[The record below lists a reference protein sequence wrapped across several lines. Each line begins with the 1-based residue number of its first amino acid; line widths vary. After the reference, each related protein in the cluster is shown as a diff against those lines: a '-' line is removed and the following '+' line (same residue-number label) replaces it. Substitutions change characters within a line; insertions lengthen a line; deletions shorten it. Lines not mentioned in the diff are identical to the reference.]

1 MSVTE
6 AVNYTWG
13 SYVQSLCKQP
23 LGPGVGGW
31 LPESRGLLSSPLALR
46 RCPALSST
54 YTRMWLESQAALK
67 ELLAQELP
75 SQPPQP
81 EKDQR
86 LFFHMLATLFLRYTQ
101 ILRCL
106 ETCYDQI
113 VHPQKRRV
121 LQHVLEGVMGRVLE
135 LKNEMVETE
144 LSEYHYM
151 DDVLQDLKLTPAD
164 MEVPIPKY
172 FVNQRAKALK
182 ERQQVLSEILA
193 RVEPSMPCGVS
204 DEAVRLV
211 QMAER
216 MRQGRLRSKFMWE
229 IRRDEEREKRARD
242 SGAKELDR
250 EQAAICI
257 QKVWKGCLQRRCTK
271 LERQREMAFIGMA
284 LGLSGAMLRAQL
296 GEEFRRLRQA
306 DYEAEYQQAL
316 VSIQDGLYEVEG
328 PDMREEMK
336 EQLRQWFIECH
347 DLTGRFPEFPDEE
360 IGGSSILFADKTPE
374 QVSGQD
380 PGWGAAANGPRA
392 GEWGLSSLGS
402 TSANATQGVG
412 NGIRVTG
419 SEPESGWLRWTGTG
433 DGAFPLGSSWA
444 CGEAPFAV
452 SRALSPQVDEL
463 MREELQ
469 RLKLAV
475 DRDEGKSRRAKQS
488 SKVRGA
494 GHSQAPGSPNP
505 RSPSRTLDS
514 LYEELVLQ
522 GILKQAQRVQL
533 ADYTGDFCYLGTTL
547 RMAGIE
553 PTPSVMDIRQNIALY
568 AILRLGSPTL
578 HELAPLVKSV
588 LLAGPA
594 GTGKK
599 MLVHAVCTETGANL
613 FDLSPDNLV
622 GKYPGKAGLSML
634 MHMVFKVARL
644 MQPSV
649 VWIGNAE
656 KTFYKKV
663 PKEEKQADPKR
674 LKRDLPKALKLLKP
688 EDRVLLIG
696 TSDKPYAADVK
707 TLCKAYERIL
717 LLPRPDYA
725 SRYVTWQRLIKK
737 HGGTITA
744 ALDVSALAKLSDG
757 YSQGHLAWAVQM
769 VLSERRLLQ
778 MPKKPLGASEFLQ
791 LLAKADPIY
800 SEEEKTLQEW
810 YMKTPLGKKR
820 LKAAEERADRK
831 EGKGKD
837 KKGKK

>member
-1 MSVTE
+1 M
-6 AVNYTWG
+6 
-13 SYVQSLCKQP
+13 
-23 LGPGVGGW
+23 
-31 LPESRGLLSSPLALR
+31 
-46 RCPALSST
+46 RCPDLSST
-54 YTRMWLESQAALK
+54 YMRMWLESQAALK

-75 SQPPQP
+75 SQPPRP

-106 ETCYDQI
+106 ETCYDQM

-121 LQHVLEGVMGRVLE
+121 LQHMLDGVMGRVLE

-144 LSEYHYM
+144 FSEYHYM
-151 DDVLQDLKLTPAD
+151 DDVLQDLKLTPVRGAWS
-164 MEVPIPKY
+164 KG
-172 FVNQRAKALK
+172 RAGPLGC
-182 ERQQVLSEILA
+182 SIL
-193 RVEPSMPCGVS
+193 PSRPAMLR
-204 DEAVRLV
+204 DEAVQLV

-229 IRRDEEREKRARD
+229 IRRDEERERRARD
-242 SGAKELDR
+242 SGARELDR

-257 QKVWKGCLQRRCTK
+257 QKVMGTCPAQSVGLLGVHFLTGTPHRKGTLAVPVGT
-271 LERQREMAFIGMA
+271 AD
-284 LGLSGAMLRAQL
+284 RAIKVRS
-296 GEEFRRLRQA
+296 FRHLRQA

-316 VSIQDGLYEVEG
+316 VSIREGLYEVEG

-360 IGGSSILFADKTPE
+360 IGGSSILFAEKTPE

-380 PGWGAAANGPRA
+380 PGKAELGGAKAASDLPPFPAAIWGNWDESDNFEQRY
-392 GEWGLSSLGS
+392 
-402 TSANATQGVG
+402 
-412 NGIRVTG
+412 
-419 SEPESGWLRWTGTG
+419 EPELIKAQKRKEVEKELR
-433 DGAFPLGSSWA
+433 L
-444 CGEAPFAV
+444 
-452 SRALSPQVDEL
+452 QVDEL

-475 DRDEGKSRRAKQS
+475 DREEGKSRKEKKS
-488 SKVRGA
+488 SKVRGHVPTP
-494 GHSQAPGSPNP
+494 GPPKGKGVHSLGDSPGDLHQQVGTEVGSCLCPP
-505 RSPSRTLDS
+505 LPCHSRLPPP
-514 LYEELVLQ
+514 
-522 GILKQAQRVQL
+522 
-533 ADYTGDFCYLGTTL
+533 TGDFCYLGTTL
-547 RMAGIE
+547 RMAGLE

-578 HELAPLVKSV
+578 HEMAPLVKSV

-634 MHMVFKVARL
+634 MHVVFKVARL

-649 VWIGNAE
+649 IWIGNAE
-656 KTFYKKV
+656 KIFYKKV

-757 YSQGHLAWAVQM
+757 YSQGHMARAVQM
-769 VLSERRLLQ
+769 ALTERRLLQ
-778 MPKKPLGASEFLQ
+778 MPKKPLRAGEFLQ

-800 SEEEKTLQEW
+800 SEEEKTLEDW

-820 LKAAEERADRK
+820 LKAAQERADRM
-831 EGKGKD
+831 EGKEKD
-837 KKGKK
+837 KKGKKGKK

>member
-1 MSVTE
+1 MS
-6 AVNYTWG
+6 
-13 SYVQSLCKQP
+13 SC
-23 LGPGVGGW
+23 
-31 LPESRGLLSSPLALR
+31 PLALR

-75 SQPPQP
+75 SQPPRP
-81 EKDQR
+81 ETDQR

-106 ETCYDQI
+106 ETCYDQM

-121 LQHVLEGVMGRVLE
+121 LQHMLDGVMGRVLE

-193 RVEPSMPCGVS
+193 RVEPSMPSGPS
-204 DEAVRLV
+204 RPAMLRDEAVQLV

-229 IRRDEEREKRARD
+229 IRRDEERERRARET
-242 SGAKELDR
+242 GAKELDR

-284 LGLSGAMLRAQL
+284 PDPKASGLSAAMLRAQL

-316 VSIQDGLYEVEG
+316 VSIREGLYEVEG

-347 DLTGRFPEFPDEE
+347 DLTGHFPEFPDEE
-360 IGGSSILFADKTPE
+360 IGGSSILFAEKTPE
-374 QVSGQD
+374 QVKAELDLLEAEGQKKKD
-380 PGWGAAANGPRA
+380 KKKDKEKTKEGKQKKGKGKKQEEDEGLKLAVSKFLPVISEGFTQYQTIWGNR
-392 GEWGLSSLGS
+392 GESD
-402 TSANATQGVG
+402 NFEQ
-412 NGIRVTG
+412 RY
-419 SEPESGWLRWTGTG
+419 EPELIKAQKRKEVEKELR
-433 DGAFPLGSSWA
+433 L
-444 CGEAPFAV
+444 
-452 SRALSPQVDEL
+452 QVDEL

-475 DRDEGKSRRAKQS
+475 DRDDGKSRRAKKSGKKQ
-488 SKVRGA
+488 KGKK
-494 GHSQAPGSPNP
+494 GGKKEKDLTPD
-505 RSPSRTLDS
+505 RTLDS

-522 GILKQAQRVQL
+522 GILKQAQHVQL

-578 HELAPLVKSV
+578 HEMAPLVKSV

-634 MHMVFKVARL
+634 MHVVFKVARL

-649 VWIGNAE
+649 IWIGNAE

-737 HGGTITA
+737 HGGTITT

-757 YSQGHLAWAVQM
+757 YSQGHMARAVQM
-769 VLSERRLLQ
+769 ALTERRLLQ
-778 MPKKPLGASEFLQ
+778 MPKKPLRAGEFLQ
-791 LLAKADPIY
+791 LLAKADPMY
-800 SEEEKTLQEW
+800 SEEEKTLQDW
-810 YMKTPLGKKR
+810 YVKTPLGKKR
-820 LKAAEERADRK
+820 LKAAQESADRK

-837 KKGKK
+837 KKGKKGKK

>member
-1 MSVTE
+1 MSD
-6 AVNYTWG
+6 
-13 SYVQSLCKQP
+13 L
-23 LGPGVGGW
+23 VGC
-31 LPESRGLLSSPLALR
+31 R
-46 RCPALSST
+46 T
-54 YTRMWLESQAALK
+54 SQAALK

-182 ERQQVLSEILA
+182 ERHIFPNPHCALLPQ
-193 RVEPSMPCGVS
+193 PSRPVMLQ

-271 LERQREMAFIGMA
+271 LERQREMAFIGMVSPSPA
-284 LGLSGAMLRAQL
+284 LNACPPPTSRPSPDTRPWLYCLC
-296 GEEFRRLRQA
+296 
-306 DYEAEYQQAL
+306 AEYQQAL

-380 PGWGAAANGPRA
+380 PGWGAGQKKDKKKDKEKTKEGEQKKGKGKKKVRGWLVVGQGRAAWQ
-392 GEWGLSSLGS
+392 GESTPNVGTSDLPPYPADIWGNRDESD
-402 TSANATQGVG
+402 NFEQ
-412 NGIRVTG
+412 RY
-419 SEPESGWLRWTGTG
+419 EPELIKAQKRKEVEKELR
-433 DGAFPLGSSWA
+433 L
-444 CGEAPFAV
+444 
-452 SRALSPQVDEL
+452 QVDEL

-488 SKVRGA
+488 SKVRGLCL
-494 GHSQAPGSPNP
+494 SPPARWRVGNCLCP
-505 RSPSRTLDS
+505 LPPCRSCLPPP
-514 LYEELVLQ
+514 
-522 GILKQAQRVQL
+522 
-533 ADYTGDFCYLGTTL
+533 TGDFCYLGTTL

-725 SRYVTWQRLIKK
+725 SRYGEGILWPRLIKK

-800 SEEEKTLQEW
+800 SEEEKTLQW

>member
-1 MSVTE
+1 MS
-6 AVNYTWG
+6 
-13 SYVQSLCKQP
+13 
-23 LGPGVGGW
+23 
-31 LPESRGLLSSPLALR
+31 SR
-46 RCPALSST
+46 T
-54 YTRMWLESQAALK
+54 YTKMWLESQASLK
-67 ELLAQELP
+67 DLLGQELP
-75 SQPPQP
+75 SQPLQT
-81 EKDQR
+81 EKDRR
-86 LFFHMLATLFLRYTQ
+86 LLFHMLATLFLRYTQ
-101 ILRCL
+101 ILRSL

-113 VHPQKRRV
+113 VHPQKRLV
-121 LQHVLEGVMGRVLE
+121 LQHVLDGVMGRVLE

-182 ERQQVLSEILA
+182 ERQQVLSKILT
-193 RVEPSMPCGVS
+193 RVEPSVPPGPPRPAMLQG
-204 DEAVRLV
+204 EAVQAV

-216 MRQGRLRSKFMWE
+216 MRQGCLRATFMRE
-229 IRRDEEREKRARD
+229 IRRDEERARRARE

-271 LERQREMAFIGMA
+271 LEREREMAFIGMVPDPKA
-284 LGLSGAMLRAQL
+284 LGLSAAVLRAQL

-316 VSIQDGLYEVEG
+316 VSIREGLYEVEG
-328 PDMREEMK
+328 PDMKEEMK

-347 DLTGRFPEFPDEE
+347 DLTGHFPEFPDEE
-360 IGGSSILFADKTPE
+360 LGGSSILFVDKTPE
-374 QVSGQD
+374 
-380 PGWGAAANGPRA
+380 
-392 GEWGLSSLGS
+392 
-402 TSANATQGVG
+402 
-412 NGIRVTG
+412 
-419 SEPESGWLRWTGTG
+419 
-433 DGAFPLGSSWA
+433 
-444 CGEAPFAV
+444 
-452 SRALSPQVDEL
+452 QVDEL

-469 RLKLAV
+469 LLKLAV
-475 DRDEGKSRRAKQS
+475 DREEGKSHRAKKS
-488 SKVRGA
+488 SKQKAKKGGRKEKDLT
-494 GHSQAPGSPNP
+494 PD
-505 RSPSRTLDS
+505 RTLDS

-522 GILKQAQRVQL
+522 GILKQAQHIQL

-547 RMAGIE
+547 RTAGIE

-568 AILRLGSPTL
+568 AILRLGSPRVC
-578 HELAPLVKSV
+578 ELAPLVKSV

-649 VWIGNAE
+649 IWVGNAE

-663 PKEEKQADPKR
+663 PEEEKQADPKR

-688 EDRVLLIG
+688 EDRVLLVG

-707 TLCKAYERIL
+707 ALCKAYERIL
-717 LLPRPDYA
+717 LIPRPDYA
-725 SRYVTWQRLIKK
+725 SRYVTWQHLIKK
-737 HGGTITA
+737 YGGIITP
-744 ALDVSALAKLSDG
+744 ALDVSALAKLSDS
-757 YSQGHLAWAVQM
+757 YSQGHVAQAVQL
-769 VLSERRLLQ
+769 VLTERRLLQ
-778 MPKKPLGASEFLQ
+778 MLKKPLCAGEFLQ
-791 LLAKADPIY
+791 LLAKADPIF
-800 SEEEKTLQEW
+800 SEEEKMLQDW
-810 YMKTPLGKKR
+810 YMRTPLGKRR
-820 LKAAEERADRK
+820 LKAVQESTDGKAT
-831 EGKGKD
+831 KGKE

>member
-1 MSVTE
+1 MS
-6 AVNYTWG
+6 
-13 SYVQSLCKQP
+13 
-23 LGPGVGGW
+23 
-31 LPESRGLLSSPLALR
+31 SR
-46 RCPALSST
+46 T
-54 YTRMWLESQAALK
+54 YMRMWLESQAALK

-75 SQPPQP
+75 SQPPRP

-106 ETCYDQI
+106 ETCYDQM

-121 LQHVLEGVMGRVLE
+121 LQHMLDGVMGRVLE

-164 MEVPIPKY
+164 MEVPIPRY

-193 RVEPSMPCGVS
+193 RVEPSMPSGPS
-204 DEAVRLV
+204 RPAMLRDEAVQLV

-229 IRRDEEREKRARD
+229 IRRDEERERRARE

-284 LGLSGAMLRAQL
+284 PDPKALGLSAAMLRAQL
-296 GEEFRRLRQA
+296 GEEFRHLRQA
-306 DYEAEYQQAL
+306 DYEAEYQQAM
-316 VSIQDGLYEVEG
+316 VSIREGLYEVEG

-360 IGGSSILFADKTPE
+360 IGGSSILFAEKTPE
-374 QVSGQD
+374 QVKAELDLLEAEGQRKKD
-380 PGWGAAANGPRA
+380 KKKDKEKTKEGKQKKGKDKKQEEDEGLKLALSKFLPVISEGFTQYQTIWGNQDESDNFEQRY
-392 GEWGLSSLGS
+392 
-402 TSANATQGVG
+402 
-412 NGIRVTG
+412 
-419 SEPESGWLRWTGTG
+419 EPELIKAQKRKEVEKELR
-433 DGAFPLGSSWA
+433 L
-444 CGEAPFAV
+444 
-452 SRALSPQVDEL
+452 QVDEL

-475 DRDEGKSRRAKQS
+475 DREEGKPRKEKKS
-488 SKVRGA
+488 SKQQKGKK
-494 GHSQAPGSPNP
+494 GGKKEKDLTPD
-505 RSPSRTLDS
+505 RTLDS

-522 GILKQAQRVQL
+522 GILKQPQRVQL
-533 ADYTGDFCYLGTTL
+533 ADYT
-547 RMAGIE
+547 
-553 PTPSVMDIRQNIALY
+553 
-568 AILRLGSPTL
+568 
-578 HELAPLVKSV
+578 
-588 LLAGPA
+588 
-594 GTGKK
+594 
-599 MLVHAVCTETGANL
+599 
-613 FDLSPDNLV
+613 DNLV

-634 MHMVFKVARL
+634 MHVVFKVARL

-649 VWIGNAE
+649 IWIGNAE

-737 HGGTITA
+737 HGGTITT

-757 YSQGHLAWAVQM
+757 YSQGHLARAVQM
-769 VLSERRLLQ
+769 ALTERRLLQ
-778 MPKKPLGASEFLQ
+778 MPKKPLRAGEFLQ

-800 SEEEKTLQEW
+800 SEEEKTLQDW

-820 LKAAEERADRK
+820 LKAAQERADRK

-837 KKGKK
+837 KKGKKGKK

>member
-1 MSVTE
+1 M
-6 AVNYTWG
+6 G
-13 SYVQSLCKQP
+13 C
-23 LGPGVGGW
+23 GHI
-31 LPESRGLLSSPLALR
+31 SSPLALR

-54 YTRMWLESQAALK
+54 YMRMWLESQAALK

-75 SQPPQP
+75 SQPPRP

-106 ETCYDQI
+106 ETCYDQM

-121 LQHVLEGVMGRVLE
+121 LQHVLDGVMGRVLE

-164 MEVPIPKY
+164 MEVPIPRY
-172 FVNQRAKALK
+172 FVNQRAKVLK

-193 RVEPSMPCGVS
+193 RVEPTMPSGLFRPPMLR
-204 DEAVRLV
+204 DKAVQLV

-229 IRRDEEREKRARD
+229 IRRDEEREKRARE

-271 LERQREMAFIGMA
+271 LEREREMAFIGMA
-284 LGLSGAMLRAQL
+284 PDPKALGLSAAMLRAQL
-296 GEEFRRLRQA
+296 GEEFRHLRQA

-316 VSIQDGLYEVEG
+316 VSIREGLYEVEG

-347 DLTGRFPEFPDEE
+347 DLTGCFPEFPDEE
-360 IGGSSILFADKTPE
+360 IGGSSILFAEKTPE
-374 QVSGQD
+374 QVKAELDLLEAEGQRKKD
-380 PGWGAAANGPRA
+380 KKKDKEKAKEGKQKKGKDKKQEEDESLKLSLSKFLPVISEGFTQYQTIWGNRD
-392 GEWGLSSLGS
+392 ESH
-402 TSANATQGVG
+402 NFEQ
-412 NGIRVTG
+412 RY
-419 SEPESGWLRWTGTG
+419 EPELMKAQKRKEVEKELR
-433 DGAFPLGSSWA
+433 L
-444 CGEAPFAV
+444 
-452 SRALSPQVDEL
+452 QVDEV

-475 DRDEGKSRRAKQS
+475 DREEGKPRKEKKS
-488 SKVRGA
+488 SKQKGKK
-494 GHSQAPGSPNP
+494 GGKKEKDLTPD
-505 RSPSRTLDS
+505 RTLDS

-578 HELAPLVKSV
+578 HEMAPLVKSV

-634 MHMVFKVARL
+634 MHVVFKVARL

-649 VWIGNAE
+649 IWIGNAE

-737 HGGTITA
+737 HGGTITT

-757 YSQGHLAWAVQM
+757 YSQGHMAQAVRM
-769 VLSERRLLQ
+769 ALTERRLLQ
-778 MPKKPLGASEFLQ
+778 MPKKPLRAGEFLQ

-800 SEEEKTLQEW
+800 SEEEKTLQDW

-820 LKAAEERADRK
+820 LKAAQERADRK

-837 KKGKK
+837 KKGKKGKK

>member
-1 MSVTE
+1 
-6 AVNYTWG
+6 
-13 SYVQSLCKQP
+13 QP
-23 LGPGVGGW
+23 VPVREFLV
-31 LPESRGLLSSPLALR
+31 RGLV
-46 RCPALSST
+46 
-54 YTRMWLESQAALK
+54 
-67 ELLAQELP
+67 
-75 SQPPQP
+75 
-81 EKDQR
+81 QR
-86 LFFHMLATLFLRYTQ
+86 LGWRGPEAGADGTNGEAPVLS
-101 ILRCL
+101 
-106 ETCYDQI
+106 
-113 VHPQKRRV
+113 PQ
-121 LQHVLEGVMGRVLE
+121 
-135 LKNEMVETE
+135 
-144 LSEYHYM
+144 
-151 DDVLQDLKLTPAD
+151 AD
-164 MEVPIPKY
+164 MEVPIPRY

-193 RVEPSMPCGVS
+193 RVEPSMPSGVS
-204 DEAVRLV
+204 ACPTAAVQLV
-211 QMAER
+211 QTAER

-229 IRRDEEREKRARD
+229 IRRDEERERRARE

-257 QKVWKGCLQRRCTK
+257 QKVWKGCLHRRCTK
-271 LERQREMAFIGMA
+271 LERQREMAFIGMVSLSLA
-284 LGLSGAMLRAQL
+284 LNASAMLRAQL
-296 GEEFRRLRQA
+296 GEEFRHLRQA

-316 VSIQDGLYEVEG
+316 VSIREGLYEVEG

-360 IGGSSILFADKTPE
+360 IGGSSILFAEKTPE

-380 PGWGAAANGPRA
+380 TGWGAGANEPRA
-392 GEWGLSSLGS
+392 GERGLSFIGG
-402 TSANATQGVG
+402 TSSNAAQ
-412 NGIRVTG
+412 
-419 SEPESGWLRWTGTG
+419 G
-433 DGAFPLGSSWA
+433 DGSLALSWR
-444 CGEAPFAV
+444 APVAV
-452 SRALSPQVDEL
+452 SRAICPQVDEL

-475 DRDEGKSRRAKQS
+475 DREEGKARKEKKS
-488 SKVRGA
+488 SKVRGRVLT
-494 GHSQAPGSPNP
+494 PGVGSCLCPP
-505 RSPSRTLDS
+505 LPCRSRLPPP
-514 LYEELVLQ
+514 
-522 GILKQAQRVQL
+522 
-533 ADYTGDFCYLGTTL
+533 TGDFCYLGTTL

-578 HELAPLVKSV
+578 HEMAPLVKSV

-634 MHMVFKVARL
+634 MHVVFKVARL

-649 VWIGNAE
+649 IWIGNAE
-656 KTFYKKV
+656 KIFYKKV

-725 SRYVTWQRLIKK
+725 SRYVTWQCLIKK

-757 YSQGHLAWAVQM
+757 YSQGHMVRAVQM
-769 VLSERRLLQ
+769 ALTERRLLQ
-778 MPKKPLGASEFLQ
+778 MPKKPLRAGEFLQ

-800 SEEEKTLQEW
+800 SEEEKTLQDW

-820 LKAAEERADRK
+820 LKAAQERADRK
-831 EGKGKD
+831 EGEEKD
-837 KKGKK
+837 KKGKKGKK

>member
-1 MSVTE
+1 
-6 AVNYTWG
+6 
-13 SYVQSLCKQP
+13 
-23 LGPGVGGW
+23 
-31 LPESRGLLSSPLALR
+31 
-46 RCPALSST
+46 
-54 YTRMWLESQAALK
+54 
-67 ELLAQELP
+67 
-75 SQPPQP
+75 
-81 EKDQR
+81 
-86 LFFHMLATLFLRYTQ
+86 
-101 ILRCL
+101 
-106 ETCYDQI
+106 
-113 VHPQKRRV
+113 
-121 LQHVLEGVMGRVLE
+121 
-135 LKNEMVETE
+135 
-144 LSEYHYM
+144 
-151 DDVLQDLKLTPAD
+151 
-164 MEVPIPKY
+164 MEVPIPRY

-182 ERQQVLSEILA
+182 ERQQVLPLCA
-193 RVEPSMPCGVS
+193 LLPQPSRPAMLR
-204 DEAVRLV
+204 DEAVQLV
-211 QMAER
+211 QTAER

-229 IRRDEEREKRARD
+229 IRRDEERERRARE

-257 QKVWKGCLQRRCTK
+257 QKVWKGCLHRRCTK

-284 LGLSGAMLRAQL
+284 PDPKALGLSAAMLRAQL
-296 GEEFRRLRQA
+296 GEEFRHLRQA

-316 VSIQDGLYEVEG
+316 VSIREGLYEVEG

-360 IGGSSILFADKTPE
+360 IGGSSILFAEKTPE

-380 PGWGAAANGPRA
+380 TGWGAGANEPRA
-392 GEWGLSSLGS
+392 GEESSQCLQEEGQGRQSWEGQKQHLTCLPFPAATWGNWDESDNFEQRYEPELIKAQKRKELEKELRLQVRGRDRAVSWGYKGVRPAEQSLHQGPRAKCGMALRLGLGELGFWVQGRRYHLGSLG
-402 TSANATQGVG
+402 N
-412 NGIRVTG
+412 R
-419 SEPESGWLRWTGTG
+419 
-433 DGAFPLGSSWA
+433 LG
-444 CGEAPFAV
+444 
-452 SRALSPQVDEL
+452 
-463 MREELQ
+463 
-469 RLKLAV
+469 
-475 DRDEGKSRRAKQS
+475 
-488 SKVRGA
+488 
-494 GHSQAPGSPNP
+494 
-505 RSPSRTLDS
+505 TLDS

-578 HELAPLVKSV
+578 HEMAPLVKSV

-634 MHMVFKVARL
+634 MHVVFKVARL

-649 VWIGNAE
+649 IWIGNAE
-656 KTFYKKV
+656 KIFYKKV

-725 SRYVTWQRLIKK
+725 SRYAVLWGCLIKK

-757 YSQGHLAWAVQM
+757 YSQGHMVRAVQM
-769 VLSERRLLQ
+769 ALTERRLLQ
-778 MPKKPLGASEFLQ
+778 MPKKPLRAGEFLQ

-800 SEEEKTLQEW
+800 SEEEKTLQDW

-820 LKAAEERADRK
+820 LKAAQERADRK
-831 EGKGKD
+831 EGEEKD
-837 KKGKK
+837 KKGKKGKK

>member
-1 MSVTE
+1 MSR
-6 AVNYTWG
+6 AG
-13 SYVQSLCKQP
+13 
-23 LGPGVGGW
+23 
-31 LPESRGLLSSPLALR
+31 
-46 RCPALSST
+46 T
-54 YTRMWLESQAALK
+54 YTKMWLESQAALQ

-86 LFFHMLATLFLRYTQ
+86 LFFHMLATLFLRYMQ

-106 ETCYDQI
+106 ETCYDQM
-113 VHPQKRRV
+113 VHPQKR
-121 LQHVLEGVMGRVLE
+121 HVLRQVLDGVMGRVLE
-135 LKNEMVETE
+135 LKNEMVEVE
-144 LSEYHYM
+144 FSEYHYM
-151 DDVLQDLKLTPAD
+151 DDVLQDLKFTPAD

-182 ERQQVLSEILA
+182 ERQQVLCDILA
-193 RVEPSMPCGVS
+193 RMEPSMPHGPS
-204 DEAVRLV
+204 RPPMLRDEAVQLV

-216 MRQGRLRSKFMWE
+216 RRQGRLRAKFMRE
-229 IRRDEEREKRARD
+229 IRRDEERERRARE

-250 EQAAICI
+250 EQAATCI

-271 LERQREMAFIGMA
+271 LERQREMAFIGMVSPSLPFNA
-284 LGLSGAMLRAQL
+284 CLIPTAL
-296 GEEFRRLRQA
+296 GEEFRHLRQA
-306 DYEAEYQQAL
+306 EYEAEYQQAL
-316 VSIQDGLYEVEG
+316 ESIREGVYEMEG

-360 IGGSSILFADKTPE
+360 IGGSSILFAEKTPE

-380 PGWGAAANGPRA
+380 PGWGAKSAEPRA
-392 GEWGLSSLGS
+392 GEWDLAPIETPAQIQPRECVEQKLFTGEFLRLW
-402 TSANATQGVG
+402 GVP
-412 NGIRVTG
+412 
-419 SEPESGWLRWTGTG
+419 SCWLEP
-433 DGAFPLGSSWA
+433 F
-444 CGEAPFAV
+444 F
-452 SRALSPQVDEL
+452 PQVDEL

-475 DRDEGKSRRAKQS
+475 DREEGKYLMAKKS
-488 SKVRGA
+488 SKVRGGWRVRPILWIWLTAMVGAA
-494 GHSQAPGSPNP
+494 GVGNCLCSLLPAAHACLPQA
-505 RSPSRTLDS
+505 
-514 LYEELVLQ
+514 
-522 GILKQAQRVQL
+522 
-533 ADYTGDFCYLGTTL
+533 GDFCYLGTTL

-578 HELAPLVKSV
+578 HELAPQVKSL

-622 GKYPGKAGLSML
+622 GKYPGKSGLSM
-634 MHMVFKVARL
+634 MIHMVFKVARL

-649 VWIGNAE
+649 IWVGNAE

-663 PKEEKQADPKR
+663 PKEEKEADPKR
-674 LKRDLPKALKLLKP
+674 LKKDLPKALKMLKP

-696 TSDKPYAADVK
+696 TSDKPYMADVK
-707 TLCKAYERIL
+707 TLCRAYERIL
-717 LLPRPDYA
+717 LIPRPDYA
-725 SRYVTWQRLIKK
+725 SRYVIWQRLIKK
-737 HGGTITA
+737 HGGTVTG
-744 ALDVSALAKLSDG
+744 ALDISALAKVSDG
-757 YSQGHLAWAVQM
+757 YSQGHMAQAVQM
-769 VLSERRLLQ
+769 VLTERRILQ
-778 MPKKPLGASEFLQ
+778 LPKKPLGAGEFLQ

-800 SEEEKTLQEW
+800 SEEERTLQDW
-810 YMKTPLGKKR
+810 YLKTPLGKKR
-820 LKAAEERADRK
+820 LKAVQERT
-831 EGKGKD
+831 EGKEAKGKEKKE

>member
-1 MSVTE
+1 MSR
-6 AVNYTWG
+6 AG
-13 SYVQSLCKQP
+13 
-23 LGPGVGGW
+23 
-31 LPESRGLLSSPLALR
+31 
-46 RCPALSST
+46 T
-54 YTRMWLESQAALK
+54 YTKMWLESQAALQ

-86 LFFHMLATLFLRYTQ
+86 LFFHMLATLFLRYMQ

-106 ETCYDQI
+106 ETCYDQM
-113 VHPQKRRV
+113 VHPQKR
-121 LQHVLEGVMGRVLE
+121 HVLRQVLDGVMGRVLE
-135 LKNEMVETE
+135 LKNEMVEVE
-144 LSEYHYM
+144 FSEYHYM
-151 DDVLQDLKLTPAD
+151 DDVLQDLKFTPAD

-182 ERQQVLSEILA
+182 ERQQVLCDILA
-193 RVEPSMPCGVS
+193 RMEPSMPHGVS
-204 DEAVRLV
+204 PSRPPMLRDEAVQLV

-216 MRQGRLRSKFMWE
+216 RRQGRLRAKFMRE
-229 IRRDEEREKRARD
+229 IRRDEERERRARE

-250 EQAAICI
+250 EQAATCI

-271 LERQREMAFIGMA
+271 LERQREMAFIGMVSPSLPFNA
-284 LGLSGAMLRAQL
+284 CLIPTA
-296 GEEFRRLRQA
+296 EFRHLRQA
-306 DYEAEYQQAL
+306 EYEAEYQQAL
-316 VSIQDGLYEVEG
+316 ESIREGVYEMEG

-360 IGGSSILFADKTPE
+360 IGGSSILFAEKTPE

-380 PGWGAAANGPRA
+380 PGWGAKSAEVVNGKFSLFKCSPPC
-392 GEWGLSSLGS
+392 EKWGLPGKPPGGGGGREAASNLRPCPAAVWGKRDESSNLE
-402 TSANATQGVG
+402 QHY
-412 NGIRVTG
+412 
-419 SEPESGWLRWTGTG
+419 EPELIKAQMRKEVEKELR
-433 DGAFPLGSSWA
+433 L
-444 CGEAPFAV
+444 
-452 SRALSPQVDEL
+452 QVDEL

-475 DRDEGKSRRAKQS
+475 DREEGKYLMAKKSRA
-488 SKVRGA
+488 A
-494 GHSQAPGSPNP
+494 GVGNCLCSLLPAAHACLPQA
-505 RSPSRTLDS
+505 
-514 LYEELVLQ
+514 
-522 GILKQAQRVQL
+522 
-533 ADYTGDFCYLGTTL
+533 GDFCYLGTTL

-578 HELAPLVKSV
+578 HELAPQVKSL

-622 GKYPGKAGLSML
+622 GKYPGKSGLSM
-634 MHMVFKVARL
+634 MIHMVFKVARL

-649 VWIGNAE
+649 IWVGNAE

-663 PKEEKQADPKR
+663 PKEEKEADPKR
-674 LKRDLPKALKLLKP
+674 LKKDLPKALKMLKP

-696 TSDKPYAADVK
+696 TSDKPYMADVK
-707 TLCKAYERIL
+707 TLCRAYERIL
-717 LLPRPDYA
+717 LIPRPDYA
-725 SRYVTWQRLIKK
+725 SRYVIWQRLIKK
-737 HGGTITA
+737 HGGTVTG
-744 ALDVSALAKLSDG
+744 ALDISALAKVSDG
-757 YSQGHLAWAVQM
+757 YSQGHMAQAVQM
-769 VLSERRLLQ
+769 VLTERRILQ
-778 MPKKPLGASEFLQ
+778 LPKKPLGAGEFLQ

-800 SEEEKTLQEW
+800 SEEERTLQDW
-810 YMKTPLGKKR
+810 YLKTPLGKKR
-820 LKAAEERADRK
+820 LKAVQERT
-831 EGKGKD
+831 EGKEAKGKEKKE

>member
-1 MSVTE
+1 MS
-6 AVNYTWG
+6 
-13 SYVQSLCKQP
+13 SC
-23 LGPGVGGW
+23 
-31 LPESRGLLSSPLALR
+31 
-46 RCPALSST
+46 T

-75 SQPPQP
+75 SQPPRP
-81 EKDQR
+81 ETDQR

-106 ETCYDQI
+106 ETCYDQM

-121 LQHVLEGVMGRVLE
+121 LQHMLDGVMGRVLE

-193 RVEPSMPCGVS
+193 RVEPSMPSGVS
-204 DEAVRLV
+204 PSRPAMLHDEAVQLV

-229 IRRDEEREKRARD
+229 IRRDEERERRARET
-242 SGAKELDR
+242 GAKELDR

-284 LGLSGAMLRAQL
+284 PDPKASGLSAAMLRAQL

-316 VSIQDGLYEVEG
+316 VSIREGLYEVEG

-347 DLTGRFPEFPDEE
+347 DLTGHFPEFPDEE
-360 IGGSSILFADKTPE
+360 IGGSSILFAEKTPE
-374 QVSGQD
+374 QVSRQD
-380 PGWGAAANGPRA
+380 PGWGAGASEPRA
-392 GEWGLSSLGS
+392 GEWKAELGG
-402 TSANATQGVG
+402 TKSASDLLPFPAAIWG
-412 NGIRVTG
+412 NRGESDNFEQRY
-419 SEPESGWLRWTGTG
+419 EPELIKAQKRKEVEKELRLQVRGR
-433 DGAFPLGSSWA
+433 DS
-444 CGEAPFAV
+444 AV
-452 SRALSPQVDEL
+452 SREYKGPLHLAAARPGSVAILTQSAPQTV
-463 MREELQ
+463 
-469 RLKLAV
+469 
-475 DRDEGKSRRAKQS
+475 G
-488 SKVRGA
+488 GA
-494 GHSQAPGSPNP
+494 GHSQALGSPNP

-578 HELAPLVKSV
+578 HEMAPLVKSV

-613 FDLSPDNLV
+613 FDL
-622 GKYPGKAGLSML
+622 ML
-634 MHMVFKVARL
+634 MHVVFKVARL

-649 VWIGNAE
+649 IWIGNAE

-737 HGGTITA
+737 HGGTITT

-757 YSQGHLAWAVQM
+757 YSQGHMARAVRM
-769 VLSERRLLQ
+769 ALTERRLLQ
-778 MPKKPLGASEFLQ
+778 MPKKPLRAGEFLQ
-791 LLAKADPIY
+791 LLAKADPVY
-800 SEEEKTLQEW
+800 SEEEKTLQV
-810 YMKTPLGKKR
+810 PG
-820 LKAAEERADRK
+820 
-831 EGKGKD
+831 
-837 KKGKK
+837 

>member
-1 MSVTE
+1 I
-6 AVNYTWG
+6 
-13 SYVQSLCKQP
+13 
-23 LGPGVGGW
+23 
-31 LPESRGLLSSPLALR
+31 
-46 RCPALSST
+46 T

-271 LERQREMAFIGMA
+271 LERQREMAFIGMVNPKA

-380 PGWGAAANGPRA
+380 PGWGAVKEELDLLEDEGQKKDKKKDKEKTKEGEQKKGKGKKKVRAPSAPGGGAGKAELGGAKAASDLPPYPADIWGNRDESDNFEQRYEPELIKAQKRKEVEKELRLQVRGRDRA
-392 GEWGLSSLGS
+392 VSWGHKGARLSSHCPRDR
-402 TSANATQGVG
+402 
-412 NGIRVTG
+412 I
-419 SEPESGWLRWTGTG
+419 
-433 DGAFPLGSSWA
+433 
-444 CGEAPFAV
+444 
-452 SRALSPQVDEL
+452 LSQ
-463 MREELQ
+463 
-469 RLKLAV
+469 KK
-475 DRDEGKSRRAKQS
+475 GKKGG
-488 SKVRGA
+488 KKEKDLT
-494 GHSQAPGSPNP
+494 PD
-505 RSPSRTLDS
+505 RTLDS

-800 SEEEKTLQEW
+800 SEEEKTLQW

>member
-1 MSVTE
+1 M
-6 AVNYTWG
+6 
-13 SYVQSLCKQP
+13 
-23 LGPGVGGW
+23 GPGVG
-31 LPESRGLLSSPLALR
+31 A
-46 RCPALSST
+46 CT
-54 YTRMWLESQAALK
+54 YMRMWLESQAALK

-75 SQPPQP
+75 SQPPRS

-106 ETCYDQI
+106 ETCYDQM

-121 LQHVLEGVMGRVLE
+121 LQHMLDGVMGRVLE

-151 DDVLQDLKLTPAD
+151 DDVLQDLKHADSVLPGALWLGLAMGRAGFVFPCAMRLGFTWDGSGHRFPSPLCALLPQPSRPA
-164 MEVPIPKY
+164 ML
-172 FVNQRAKALK
+172 R
-182 ERQQVLSEILA
+182 
-193 RVEPSMPCGVS
+193 
-204 DEAVRLV
+204 DEAVQLV

-216 MRQGRLRSKFMWE
+216 MRQGCLRSKFMWE
-229 IRRDEEREKRARD
+229 IRRDEERERRARE

-257 QKVWKGCLQRRCTK
+257 QKVTGTCPAQSVGLPGVHFFTGTPGRKGTLAVPVNT
-271 LERQREMAFIGMA
+271 AD
-284 LGLSGAMLRAQL
+284 RAVKVRL
-296 GEEFRRLRQA
+296 FRHLRQA

-316 VSIQDGLYEVEG
+316 VSIREGLYEVEG

-360 IGGSSILFADKTPE
+360 IGGSSILFAEKTPE

-380 PGWGAAANGPRA
+380 TGWGAGANEPREEGQGRQSWEGQKQHLTCLPFPAAT
-392 GEWGLSSLGS
+392 WGNWDESD
-402 TSANATQGVG
+402 NFEQ
-412 NGIRVTG
+412 RY
-419 SEPESGWLRWTGTG
+419 EPELIKAQKRKEVEKELR
-433 DGAFPLGSSWA
+433 L
-444 CGEAPFAV
+444 
-452 SRALSPQVDEL
+452 QVDEL

-475 DRDEGKSRRAKQS
+475 DREEGKARKEKKS
-488 SKVRGA
+488 SKVRGRVLT
-494 GHSQAPGSPNP
+494 PGPPKARRCTHWGTALGTYTSKWGRGDITGCLCPP
-505 RSPSRTLDS
+505 LPCRSRLPPP
-514 LYEELVLQ
+514 
-522 GILKQAQRVQL
+522 
-533 ADYTGDFCYLGTTL
+533 TGDFCYLGTTL

-578 HELAPLVKSV
+578 HEMAPLVKSV

-634 MHMVFKVARL
+634 MHVVFKVARL

-649 VWIGNAE
+649 IWIGNAE
-656 KTFYKKV
+656 KIFYKKV

-674 LKRDLPKALKLLKP
+674 LKRGLPKALKLLKP

-725 SRYVTWQRLIKK
+725 SRYVTWQCLIKK

-757 YSQGHLAWAVQM
+757 YSQGHMVRAVQM
-769 VLSERRLLQ
+769 ALTERRLLQ
-778 MPKKPLGASEFLQ
+778 MPKKPLRAGEFLQ

-800 SEEEKTLQEW
+800 SEEEKTLQV
-810 YMKTPLGKKR
+810 PG
-820 LKAAEERADRK
+820 
-831 EGKGKD
+831 
-837 KKGKK
+837 

>member
-1 MSVTE
+1 MS
-6 AVNYTWG
+6 
-13 SYVQSLCKQP
+13 
-23 LGPGVGGW
+23 
-31 LPESRGLLSSPLALR
+31 SR
-46 RCPALSST
+46 T
-54 YTRMWLESQAALK
+54 YMRMWLESQAALK

-75 SQPPQP
+75 SQPPRP

-106 ETCYDQI
+106 ETCYDQM

-121 LQHVLEGVMGRVLE
+121 LQHMLDGVMGRVLE

-164 MEVPIPKY
+164 MEVPIPRY

-193 RVEPSMPCGVS
+193 RVEPSMPSGPS
-204 DEAVRLV
+204 RPAMLRDEAVQLV

-229 IRRDEEREKRARD
+229 IRRDEERERRARE

-284 LGLSGAMLRAQL
+284 PDPKALGLSAAMLRAQL
-296 GEEFRRLRQA
+296 GEEFRHLRQA
-306 DYEAEYQQAL
+306 DYEAEYQQAM
-316 VSIQDGLYEVEG
+316 VSIREGLYEVEG

-360 IGGSSILFADKTPE
+360 IGGSSILFAEKTPE
-374 QVSGQD
+374 QVKAELDLLEAEGQRKKD
-380 PGWGAAANGPRA
+380 KKKDKEKTKEGKQKKGKDKKQEEDEGLKLALSKFLPVISEGFTQYQTIWGNQDESDNFEQRY
-392 GEWGLSSLGS
+392 
-402 TSANATQGVG
+402 
-412 NGIRVTG
+412 
-419 SEPESGWLRWTGTG
+419 EPELIKAQKRKEVEKELR
-433 DGAFPLGSSWA
+433 L
-444 CGEAPFAV
+444 
-452 SRALSPQVDEL
+452 QVDEL

-475 DRDEGKSRRAKQS
+475 DREEGKPRKEKKS
-488 SKVRGA
+488 SKQQKGKK
-494 GHSQAPGSPNP
+494 GGKKEKDLTPD
-505 RSPSRTLDS
+505 RTLDS

-522 GILKQAQRVQL
+522 GILKQPQRVQL
-533 ADYTGDFCYLGTTL
+533 ADYTG
-547 RMAGIE
+547 
-553 PTPSVMDIRQNIALY
+553 
-568 AILRLGSPTL
+568 SPTL
-578 HELAPLVKSV
+578 HEMAPQVKSV

-599 MLVHAVCTETGANL
+599 MLVHTVCTETGANL

-634 MHMVFKVARL
+634 MHVVFKVARL

-649 VWIGNAE
+649 IWIGNAE

-737 HGGTITA
+737 HGGTITT

-757 YSQGHLAWAVQM
+757 YSQGHLARAVQM
-769 VLSERRLLQ
+769 ALTERRLLQ
-778 MPKKPLGASEFLQ
+778 MPKKPLRAGEFLQ

-800 SEEEKTLQEW
+800 SEEEKTLQDW

-820 LKAAEERADRK
+820 LKAAQERADRK

-837 KKGKK
+837 KKGKKGKK

>member
-1 MSVTE
+1 
-6 AVNYTWG
+6 
-13 SYVQSLCKQP
+13 
-23 LGPGVGGW
+23 
-31 LPESRGLLSSPLALR
+31 
-46 RCPALSST
+46 
-54 YTRMWLESQAALK
+54 MWLESQAALK

-75 SQPPQP
+75 SQPPRP
-81 EKDQR
+81 ETDQR

-106 ETCYDQI
+106 ETCYDQM

-121 LQHVLEGVMGRVLE
+121 LQHMLDGVMGRVLE

-151 DDVLQDLKLTPAD
+151 DDVLQDLKLTPVRGAWA
-164 MEVPIPKY
+164 EGGGGP
-172 FVNQRAKALK
+172 
-182 ERQQVLSEILA
+182 LSCSIL
-193 RVEPSMPCGVS
+193 PSRPAMLR
-204 DEAVRLV
+204 DEAVQLV

-229 IRRDEEREKRARD
+229 IRRDEERERRARET
-242 SGAKELDR
+242 GAKELDR

-257 QKVWKGCLQRRCTK
+257 QKVRGTWPAQSVGLPGVCFFTRMPGCKGTLAVPVGTVN
-271 LERQREMAFIGMA
+271 
-284 LGLSGAMLRAQL
+284 RAVKVRS
-296 GEEFRRLRQA
+296 FRRLRQA

-316 VSIQDGLYEVEG
+316 VNIQEGLYEVEG

-360 IGGSSILFADKTPE
+360 IGGSSILFAEKTPE

-380 PGWGAAANGPRA
+380 PDPKGKLPVPPGGGAGKAELGGAKAASDLPPFPAAIWGNR
-392 GEWGLSSLGS
+392 GESD
-402 TSANATQGVG
+402 NFQQ
-412 NGIRVTG
+412 RY
-419 SEPESGWLRWTGTG
+419 EPELIKAQKRKEVEKELRLQVRGR
-433 DGAFPLGSSWA
+433 DR
-444 CGEAPFAV
+444 AV
-452 SRALSPQVDEL
+452 SRARPGSVAILTQSAPQTV
-463 MREELQ
+463 
-469 RLKLAV
+469 
-475 DRDEGKSRRAKQS
+475 G
-488 SKVRGA
+488 GA
-494 GHSQAPGSPNP
+494 GHSQALGSPNP

-578 HELAPLVKSV
+578 HEMAPLVKSV

-634 MHMVFKVARL
+634 MHVVFKVARL

-649 VWIGNAE
+649 IWIGNAE

-737 HGGTITA
+737 HGGTITT

-757 YSQGHLAWAVQM
+757 YSQGHLARAVQM
-769 VLSERRLLQ
+769 ALTERRLLQ
-778 MPKKPLGASEFLQ
+778 MPKKPLRAGEFLR

-800 SEEEKTLQEW
+800 SEEEKTLQDW

-820 LKAAEERADRK
+820 LKAMQESADRK

-837 KKGKK
+837 KKGKKGKK

>member
-1 MSVTE
+1 MG
-6 AVNYTWG
+6 G
-13 SYVQSLCKQP
+13 SEGHKDVL
-23 LGPGVGGW
+23 
-31 LPESRGLLSSPLALR
+31 
-46 RCPALSST
+46 LSST

-106 ETCYDQI
+106 EACYDQM

-121 LQHVLEGVMGRVLE
+121 LEHMLDGVMGRVLE

-193 RVEPSMPCGVS
+193 RVEPGMPCGPS
-204 DEAVRLV
+204 RPAMLRDEAVQLV

-229 IRRDEEREKRARD
+229 IRRDEERERRAQE

-271 LERQREMAFIGMA
+271 LERQREMTFIGMAPEPKA
-284 LGLSGAMLRAQL
+284 LGLSGTMLRAQL
-296 GEEFRRLRQA
+296 GEEFRHLRQA
-306 DYEAEYQQAL
+306 DCEAEYQQAL
-316 VSIQDGLYEVEG
+316 MGIQEGLYEMEG
-328 PDMREEMK
+328 PAMREEMK

-347 DLTGRFPEFPDEE
+347 DLTGRFPEFPDKE
-360 IGGSSILFADKTPE
+360 IGGSSILFAEKTPE
-374 QVSGQD
+374 QVKAELDLLEDEGQRKKD
-380 PGWGAAANGPRA
+380 KKDKEKTKEGKQKKGKDKKQEEDEGLKLALSKFLPVISEGFTQYQTIWGNRD
-392 GEWGLSSLGS
+392 ES
-402 TSANATQGVG
+402 NNFEQ
-412 NGIRVTG
+412 RY
-419 SEPESGWLRWTGTG
+419 EPELIKAQKRKEVEKELR
-433 DGAFPLGSSWA
+433 L
-444 CGEAPFAV
+444 
-452 SRALSPQVDEL
+452 QVDEL

-469 RLKLAV
+469 LLKLAV
-475 DRDEGKSRRAKQS
+475 DRDEGKSHMAKKSNKQ
-488 SKVRGA
+488 KKGKK
-494 GHSQAPGSPNP
+494 GGKKEKDLTPD
-505 RSPSRTLDS
+505 RTLDS

-522 GILKQAQRVQL
+522 GILKQAQHVQL

-553 PTPSVMDIRQNIALY
+553 PTPSVMDIRQNITLY
-568 AILRLGSPTL
+568 AILRLGSPTV
-578 HELAPLVKSV
+578 HELAPLVKSI

-707 TLCKAYERIL
+707 MLCKAYERIL

-737 HGGTITA
+737 HGGTVTTG
-744 ALDVSALAKLSDG
+744 LDVSALAKLSDG
-757 YSQGHLAWAVQM
+757 CSPGHMAQAVQM
-769 VLSERRLLQ
+769 VLTERRLLQ

-791 LLAKADPIY
+791 QLAKADPIY
-800 SEEEKTLQEW
+800 REEEKTLQDW

-820 LKAAEERADRK
+820 LKAAQERADKK

-837 KKGKK
+837 KTGKKGKK

>member
-1 MSVTE
+1 M
-6 AVNYTWG
+6 G
-13 SYVQSLCKQP
+13 C
-23 LGPGVGGW
+23 GHI
-31 LPESRGLLSSPLALR
+31 SSPLALR
-46 RCPALSST
+46 RCPDLSST
-54 YTRMWLESQAALK
+54 YMRMWLESQAALK

-75 SQPPQP
+75 SQPPRP

-106 ETCYDQI
+106 ETCYDQM

-121 LQHVLEGVMGRVLE
+121 LQHMLDGVMGRVLE

-144 LSEYHYM
+144 FSEYHYM
-151 DDVLQDLKLTPAD
+151 DDVLQDLKLTPVD
-164 MEVPIPKY
+164 MEVPIPRY

-193 RVEPSMPCGVS
+193 RVEPSMPSGPS
-204 DEAVRLV
+204 RPAMLRDEAVQLV

-229 IRRDEEREKRARD
+229 IRRDEERERRARD
-242 SGAKELDR
+242 SGARELDR

-284 LGLSGAMLRAQL
+284 PDPKALGLSAAMLRAQL
-296 GEEFRRLRQA
+296 GEEFRHLRQA

-316 VSIQDGLYEVEG
+316 VSIREGLYEVEG

-360 IGGSSILFADKTPE
+360 IGGSSILFAEKTPE
-374 QVSGQD
+374 QEEDEGLKLALSKFLPVISESFIQYQTI
-380 PGWGAAANGPRA
+380 WGNWDESDNFEQRY
-392 GEWGLSSLGS
+392 
-402 TSANATQGVG
+402 
-412 NGIRVTG
+412 
-419 SEPESGWLRWTGTG
+419 EPELIKAQKRKEVEKELR
-433 DGAFPLGSSWA
+433 L
-444 CGEAPFAV
+444 
-452 SRALSPQVDEL
+452 QVDEL

-475 DRDEGKSRRAKQS
+475 DREEGKSRKEKKS
-488 SKVRGA
+488 SKKGKK
-494 GHSQAPGSPNP
+494 GGKKEKDLTPD
-505 RSPSRTLDS
+505 RTLDS

-522 GILKQAQRVQL
+522 GILKQAQRVHL

-547 RMAGIE
+547 RMAGLE

-578 HELAPLVKSV
+578 HEMAPLVKSV

-634 MHMVFKVARL
+634 MHVVFKVARL

-649 VWIGNAE
+649 IWIGNAE
-656 KTFYKKV
+656 KIFYKKV

-757 YSQGHLAWAVQM
+757 YSQGHMARAVQM
-769 VLSERRLLQ
+769 ALTERRLLQ
-778 MPKKPLGASEFLQ
+778 MPKKPLRAGEFLQ

-800 SEEEKTLQEW
+800 SEEEKTLEDW

-820 LKAAEERADRK
+820 LKAAQERADRM
-831 EGKGKD
+831 EGKEKD
-837 KKGKK
+837 KKGKKGKK

>member
-1 MSVTE
+1 MS
-6 AVNYTWG
+6 
-13 SYVQSLCKQP
+13 
-23 LGPGVGGW
+23 
-31 LPESRGLLSSPLALR
+31 SR
-46 RCPALSST
+46 T
-54 YTRMWLESQAALK
+54 YMRMWLESQAALK

-75 SQPPQP
+75 SQPPRP

-86 LFFHMLATLFLRYTQ
+86 LFFHLLATLFLRYTQ

-106 ETCYDQI
+106 ETCYDQM

-121 LQHVLEGVMGRVLE
+121 LQHMLDGVMGRVLE

-164 MEVPIPKY
+164 MEVPIPRY

-193 RVEPSMPCGVS
+193 RVEPSMPSGPS
-204 DEAVRLV
+204 RPAMLRDEAVQLV

-229 IRRDEEREKRARD
+229 IRRDEERERRARE

-250 EQAAICI
+250 EQAALCI

-284 LGLSGAMLRAQL
+284 PDPKALGLSAAMLRAQL
-296 GEEFRRLRQA
+296 GEEFRHLRQA
-306 DYEAEYQQAL
+306 DYEAEYQQAM
-316 VSIQDGLYEVEG
+316 VSIREGLYEVEG

-360 IGGSSILFADKTPE
+360 IGGSSILFAEKTPE
-374 QVSGQD
+374 QVKAELDLLEAEGQRKKD
-380 PGWGAAANGPRA
+380 KKKDKEKTKEGKQKKGKDKKQEEDEGLKLALSKFLPVISEGFTQYQTIWGNRD
-392 GEWGLSSLGS
+392 ESD
-402 TSANATQGVG
+402 NFEQ
-412 NGIRVTG
+412 RY
-419 SEPESGWLRWTGTG
+419 EPELIKAQKRKEVEKELR
-433 DGAFPLGSSWA
+433 L
-444 CGEAPFAV
+444 
-452 SRALSPQVDEL
+452 QVDEL

-475 DRDEGKSRRAKQS
+475 DREEGKPRKEKKS
-488 SKVRGA
+488 SKQQKGKK
-494 GHSQAPGSPNP
+494 GGKKEKDLTPD
-505 RSPSRTLDS
+505 RTLDS

-553 PTPSVMDIRQNIALY
+553 PTPSVMDIRQNITLY

-578 HELAPLVKSV
+578 HEMAPQVKSV

-599 MLVHAVCTETGANL
+599 MLVHTVCTETGANL

-634 MHMVFKVARL
+634 MHVVFKVARL

-649 VWIGNAE
+649 IWIGNAE

-663 PKEEKQADPKR
+663 PKEEKQGVLWMGVSIPWVVQSLGPCGLRKVGTGS
-674 LKRDLPKALKLLKP
+674 LP
-688 EDRVLLIG
+688 
-696 TSDKPYAADVK
+696 Y
-707 TLCKAYERIL
+707 
-717 LLPRPDYA
+717 
-725 SRYVTWQRLIKK
+725 
-737 HGGTITA
+737 
-744 ALDVSALAKLSDG
+744 
-757 YSQGHLAWAVQM
+757 
-769 VLSERRLLQ
+769 
-778 MPKKPLGASEFLQ
+778 
-791 LLAKADPIY
+791 
-800 SEEEKTLQEW
+800 
-810 YMKTPLGKKR
+810 
-820 LKAAEERADRK
+820 KAATWLTPSD
-831 EGKGKD
+831 
-837 KKGKK
+837 

>member
-1 MSVTE
+1 LTNVM
-6 AVNYTWG
+6 N
-13 SYVQSLCKQP
+13 
-23 LGPGVGGW
+23 
-31 LPESRGLLSSPLALR
+31 
-46 RCPALSST
+46 T
-54 YTRMWLESQAALK
+54 YTKMWLESQAALQ

-86 LFFHMLATLFLRYTQ
+86 LFFHMLATLFLRYMQ

-106 ETCYDQI
+106 ETCYDQM
-113 VHPQKRRV
+113 VHPQKR
-121 LQHVLEGVMGRVLE
+121 HVLRQVLDGVMGRVLE
-135 LKNEMVETE
+135 LKNEMVEVE
-144 LSEYHYM
+144 FSEYHYM
-151 DDVLQDLKLTPAD
+151 DDVLQDLKFTPAD

-182 ERQQVLSEILA
+182 ERQQVLCDILA
-193 RVEPSMPCGVS
+193 RMEPSMPHGVS
-204 DEAVRLV
+204 PSRPPMLRDEAVQLV

-216 MRQGRLRSKFMWE
+216 RRQGRLRAKFMRE
-229 IRRDEEREKRARD
+229 IRRDEERERRARE

-250 EQAAICI
+250 EQAATCI

-271 LERQREMAFIGMA
+271 LERQREMAFIGMVSPSLPFNA
-284 LGLSGAMLRAQL
+284 CLIPT
-296 GEEFRRLRQA
+296 EFRHLRQA
-306 DYEAEYQQAL
+306 EYEAEYQQAL
-316 VSIQDGLYEVEG
+316 ESIREGVYEMEG

-360 IGGSSILFADKTPE
+360 IGGSSILFAEKTPE

-380 PGWGAAANGPRA
+380 PAEGQRKKDKKKDKDTPKEEKQKKGKDKKLFSLFKCSPPCEKWGLPGKPPGGGGGREAASNLRPCPAAVWGKRDESSNLEQHYEPELIKAQMRKEVEKELRLQVRGRDRLCPGGPRELA
-392 GEWGLSSLGS
+392 LPGSHFPRDYVLNVGLC
-402 TSANATQGVG
+402 V
-412 NGIRVTG
+412 
-419 SEPESGWLRWTGTG
+419 
-433 DGAFPLGSSWA
+433 
-444 CGEAPFAV
+444 
-452 SRALSPQVDEL
+452 
-463 MREELQ
+463 
-469 RLKLAV
+469 
-475 DRDEGKSRRAKQS
+475 
-488 SKVRGA
+488 
-494 GHSQAPGSPNP
+494 GHSWIPGSPHSC
-505 RSPSRTLDS
+505 SPSRTLDS

-522 GILKQAQRVQL
+522 GILKQAQHIQL

-578 HELAPLVKSV
+578 HELAPQVKSL

-622 GKYPGKAGLSML
+622 GKYPGKSGLSM
-634 MHMVFKVARL
+634 MIHMVFKVARL

-649 VWIGNAE
+649 IWVGNAE

-663 PKEEKQADPKR
+663 PKEEKEADPKR
-674 LKRDLPKALKLLKP
+674 LKKDLPKALKMLKP

-696 TSDKPYAADVK
+696 TSDKPYMADVK
-707 TLCKAYERIL
+707 TLCRAYERIL
-717 LLPRPDYA
+717 LIPRPDYA
-725 SRYVTWQRLIKK
+725 SRYGERMIWQRLIKK
-737 HGGTITA
+737 HGGTVTG
-744 ALDVSALAKLSDG
+744 ALDISALAKVSDG
-757 YSQGHLAWAVQM
+757 YSQGHMAQAVQM
-769 VLSERRLLQ
+769 VLTERRILQ
-778 MPKKPLGASEFLQ
+778 LPKKPLGAGEFLQ

-800 SEEEKTLQEW
+800 SEEERTLQDW
-810 YMKTPLGKKR
+810 YLKTPLGKKR
-820 LKAAEERADRK
+820 LKAVQERT
-831 EGKGKD
+831 EGKEAKGKEKKE